1 MRQNQPKLDSRHL
14 IFVDETGVTTNMVRR
29 CGRCPKGRRLV
40 CKVPHGHWRMTT
52 FIAGL
57 RHDKITAPMTLDG
70 PMNGEMFKAWVENF
84 LSPALK
90 RRDIVF
96 MDNLPCHKSP
106 VIREIIEA
114 RGAFLRYL
122 PAYSPDLNPIEQA
135 FAKFKALLRK
145 AAARTIKR
153 LWREIAKAIKSFQ
166 PEECAAFF
174 NECGY
179 AN

>member
-1 MRQNQPKLDSRHL
+1 MRQNQPKLDCRHL

-29 CGRCPKGRRLV
+29 CGRSPKGCRLV

-84 LSPALK
+84 LAPVLK

-122 PAYSPDLNPIEQA
+122 PAYSPDLNPIEQS
-135 FAKFKALLRK
+135 LP
-145 AAARTIKR
+145 RT
-153 LWREIAKAIKSFQ
+153 
-166 PEECAAFF
+166 
-174 NECGY
+174 
-179 AN
+179 

>member
-1 MRQNQPKLDSRHL
+1 MHQDQPKLDCRHL

-29 CGRCPKGRRLV
+29 CGRSPKGCRLV

-84 LSPALK
+84 LAPVLK

-153 LWREIAKAIKSFQ
+153 LWREIAKAIKSFP

-174 NECGY
+174 NQCGY